1 MVTLKIIL
9 PSEVWNCLEIA
20 FDPEIRQIFDAT
32 KSYTFERDGVRV
44 TSVVEY
50 SGYIHQGYRAFS
62 PTEGMENNYRMSFEI
77 IRTDI

>member
-1 MVTLKIIL
+1 MMVLKIIL
-9 PSEVWNCLEIA
+9 PSGVWNCLEIA

-32 KSYTFERDGVRV
+32 KSYTFVRDGVRV

-62 PTEGMENNYRMSFEI
+62 PTEGMENNYRMSV
-77 IRTDI
+77 